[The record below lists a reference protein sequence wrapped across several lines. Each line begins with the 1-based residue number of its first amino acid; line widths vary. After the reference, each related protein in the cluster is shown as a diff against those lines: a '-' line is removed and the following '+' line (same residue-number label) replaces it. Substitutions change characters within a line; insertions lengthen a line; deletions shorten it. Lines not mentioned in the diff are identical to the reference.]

1 MFNIQKAT
9 DEELIK
15 KILWFFPLYK
25 QLQHVI
31 SVLEEE
37 GSYPGIKSV
46 DVNDNVLTVRYDTWY
61 TGEYC
66 VDGCVTFSVECLRM
80 TPAELKAYA
89 VAKKKEEE
97 AQREAEEY
105 AREKE
110 ERREQYLKLKEEF
123 EPEGD
128 EPCERERTRSDS

>member
-31 SVLEEE
+31 SVLEGE
-37 GSYPGIKSV
+37 SSSPGIECV
-46 DVNDNVLTVRYDTWY
+46 DVNGNMLTVRYDTWY

-66 VDGCVTFSVECLRM
+66 VDGCVTFPVECLRM

-89 VAKKKEEE
+89 AAKKKEEAE
-97 AQREAEEY
+97 RREAEEY

-128 EPCERERTRSDS
+128 EPCERERARSGS

>member
-15 KILWFFPLYK
+15 KLLWFFPLYEK
-25 QLQHVI
+25 LQEVI

-37 GSYPGIKSV
+37 CRCPGIASF
-46 DVNDNVLTVRYDTWY
+46 DINGDTITVRYDTWY
-61 TGEYC
+61 TGEYG
-66 VDGCVTFSVECLRM
+66 VDGRVTFPVKCLRM
-80 TPAELKAYA
+80 PAQELKDYA
-89 VAKKKEEE
+89 LARKKAEEE
-97 AQREAEEY
+97 RREAEEH

-123 EPEGD
+123 EPEGANS
-128 EPCERERTRSDS
+128 CE